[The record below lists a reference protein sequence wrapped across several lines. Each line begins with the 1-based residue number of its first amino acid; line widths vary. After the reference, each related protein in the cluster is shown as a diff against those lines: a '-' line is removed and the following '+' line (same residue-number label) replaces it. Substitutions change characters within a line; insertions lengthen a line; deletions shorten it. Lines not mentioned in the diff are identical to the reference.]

1 MAASMGSEG
10 GAREDSC
17 LTEGKATRVTAA
29 RMERAQHGG
38 SLRGRVRGGG
48 DACHGGR
55 LHGRVNV
62 RCVPWREVRRVHVEC
77 GVCVQWGLVAA
88 AAHARARSARVPP
101 SPWRWSARSG
111 SAPSRATCVAKR
123 SETATWAAS
132 GWESRRFFC
141 AGPRRQASPP
151 EYVEQP
157 QASGGNL
164 KSPHCPDLAPPR
176 RPVLTMLRLPQLHPT
191 ELRIDVAADAAAAA
205 TAAATIVAHC
215 ARRRVRRV
223 VTVREPLWVRRDGE
237 GGGARERDAQGDSD
251 VRCADGPMRGGA
263 RELQRALWWP

>member
-1 MAASMGSEG
+1 M
-10 GAREDSC
+10 
-17 LTEGKATRVTAA
+17 
-29 RMERAQHGG
+29 
-38 SLRGRVRGGG
+38 
-48 DACHGGR
+48 
-55 LHGRVNV
+55 NV

-176 RPVLTMLRLPQLHPT
+176 RPVLTMLRLPQLHTT
-191 ELRIDVAADAAAAA
+191 ELRIDVAADAADAAASTAAAAAPAATAATAEAAAAAATAAAA

-237 GGGARERDAQGDSD
+237 GGGASARDAQGDSD